1 MLEAGQTPGSRSLV
15 IEILWCWSPGGIRC
29 RQLYWQARYVRPGAS
44 LNKGLSLLASLIWFS
59 TAYSPLFTL
68 SPGQHLGVAAFHS
81 TWNFVQGNFFGIQVS
96 GLKVGSSVLT
106 SELTETGRLVNGGG
120 FGLEGGLAVTLV
132 LAIGIAV
139 LYFMKPTKEDGVIP
153 RPSEPLSPKTP
164 PENNPPEYLP
174 PSNTPPE
181 YTPPSDKP
189 PDYTPPSYTSPS
201 E

>member
-1 MLEAGQTPGSRSLV
+1 LKPGKPRAREALLSRYYGVGLPAVFAADSYTGKL
-15 IEILWCWSPGGIRC
+15 GH
-29 RQLYWQARYVRPGAS
+29 VRPGAFAEQGAFAA
-44 LNKGLSLLASLIWFS
+44 GLFYLVLYGIFAALYFIRRGSIW
-59 TAYSPLFTL
+59 
-68 SPGQHLGVAAFHS
+68 GVAAFHS
-81 TWNFVQGNFFGIQVS
+81 IWNFVQGNFFGIQVS

-139 LYFMKPTKEDGVIP
+139 LYFMKPKKEDGVIP

>member
-1 MLEAGQTPGSRSLV
+1 MVLVSRRYSLPTA
-15 IEILWCWSPGGIRC
+15 ILASSVMFA
-29 RQLYWQARYVRPGAS
+29 LAHS
-44 LNKGLSLLASLIWFS
+44 LNKGLSLLAFFNLVLYGIFAALYFIRRGSIW
-59 TAYSPLFTL
+59 
-68 SPGQHLGVAAFHS
+68 GVAAFHS

-139 LYFMKPTKEDGVIP
+139 LYFMKPKKEDGVIP